1 MPGTR
6 PELTAN
12 QDFYRIDINTI
23 APSVDGSKWRLDV
36 KGLVDHPLQLTL
48 DEIRSRPAVS
58 QAVTLE
64 CISNEVGGDLTS
76 TSLWTGVRLKDILA
90 EATMKPGAKEVYIQA
105 ADGYYE
111 SVIMSDVM
119 DDRTLLVYQMN
130 GQPLPVEHGYPLRIY
145 IPNRFG
151 MKQPK
156 WITSLE
162 VIDHEATGYWVER
175 GWSNQAIPPTTSV
188 IDVIQAEA
196 YDPQTGIVPVGGIAY
211 AGARGISKVEVQVDD
226 GPWAA
231 AELRTPPLSP
241 LTWVQW
247 RYQWKSQIGNHT
259 FRVRAYDGTGQI
271 QTDAAAPP
279 SPYGATGIHTET
291 ALISEGTKP

>member
-1 MPGTR
+1 MRPPGIG
-6 PELTAN
+6 L
-12 QDFYRIDINTI
+12 
-23 APSVDGSKWRLDV
+23 SGDG
-36 KGLVDHPLQLTL
+36 
-48 DEIRSRPAVS
+48 A
-58 QAVTLE
+58 
-64 CISNEVGGDLTS
+64 
-76 TSLWTGVRLKDILA
+76 
-90 EATMKPGAKEVYIQA
+90 Y
-105 ADGYYE
+105 
-111 SVIMSDVM
+111 
-119 DDRTLLVYQMN
+119 
-130 GQPLPVEHGYPLRIY
+130 
-145 IPNRFG
+145 
-151 MKQPK
+151 
-156 WITSLE
+156 
-162 VIDHEATGYWVER
+162 
-175 GWSNQAIPPTTSV
+175 QAIPPTTSV

-291 ALISEGTKP
+291 ALISEGDETVIKRLTRTRSGVSVRKGVGALAISFDAQAAAIPAPKSVRFCRNRRRFIFSTSIYFTVHNPAFSNGYPLVSKLWSILARNTFLIRTA